1 MLSHKYQPRRRNAHS
16 PLKNYLCSPCWAAL
30 RKGKATF
37 NKGTKWITGSNSGL
51 SFWDDKWL
59 NRSPLQSLIPGP
71 LNKGEEN
78 IKLVDVGN
86 YFGWN
91 LEHISFSFPKQIIL
105 EMKATPFPLINC
117 GVDRI
122 CWQSSPSGDFKFKD
136 AYHLVL
142 EEEHG
147 RSSPLFNGGW
157 VWKVRSTPKVQCF
170 LWKCCHLSIPV
181 RATLRDRGMQLD
193 PGCPMCK
200 AESKSIEHALRDC
213 PTVQSFW
220 NSVSPPTHPSL
231 FYGANIID
239 WLRLNCH
246 STRKCGVSKIEWG
259 IIFPLTVWS
268 IWLHRN
274 NMAFERIGNHRD
286 MQSQTLM
293 KAAKVAY
300 LDINGKHMLGRVR
313 IQVKWTPPPLHWF
326 KLNSDGSSLGNPGLA
341 GGGGIIRDNVGN

>member
-1 MLSHKYQPRRRNAHS
+1 M
-16 PLKNYLCSPCWAAL
+16 
-30 RKGKATF
+30 
-37 NKGTKWITGSNSGL
+37 
-51 SFWDDKWL
+51 
-59 NRSPLQSLIPGP
+59 
-71 LNKGEEN
+71 
-78 IKLVDVGN
+78 
-86 YFGWN
+86 
-91 LEHISFSFPKQIIL
+91 
-105 EMKATPFPLINC
+105 
-117 GVDRI
+117 
-122 CWQSSPSGDFKFKD
+122 
-136 AYHLVL
+136 
-142 EEEHG
+142 
-147 RSSPLFNGGW
+147 
-157 VWKVRSTPKVQCF
+157 QCF

-220 NSVSPPTHPSL
+220 NSFSPPTHPSL

-259 IIFPLTVWS
+259 IIFPMTVWS

-313 IQVKWTPPPLHWF
+313 IQVKWTTPPLHWF
-326 KLNSDGSSLGNPGLA
+326 KLNSDGFSLGNPGLA